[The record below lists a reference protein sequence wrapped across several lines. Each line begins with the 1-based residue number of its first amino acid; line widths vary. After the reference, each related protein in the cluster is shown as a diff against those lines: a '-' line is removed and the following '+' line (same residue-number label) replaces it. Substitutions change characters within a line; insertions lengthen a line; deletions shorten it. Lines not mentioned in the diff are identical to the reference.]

1 MGSSGAHLAKALWIG
16 ETIGSV
22 RTMGDDGLSGWRWS
36 SQERIGL
43 LCAAY
48 CAANGAFVPA
58 FAKLTTDR
66 AAPLFV
72 AAATT
77 LCAALCAG
85 VVLYVRGELRWLVTR
100 PFGGWLFVV
109 GSLGTGAAFLLF
121 FRGAQHASAIDTLL
135 CLQSEPVY
143 SLLLAWGVLGH
154 RPTRRRLGAIGVLL
168 TGIVLAVGAHGLE
181 ASGGIWMLL
190 ATPLCWQL
198 SHLIVLRTLVGLP
211 PSVLTGAR
219 YIDGGV
225 VLALLW
231 VAGGGLS
238 ELPPRQAVLGVAPLL
253 ALQGAVLSYFGTLIW
268 YQALTRLDLAR
279 TTAIVVPS
287 VPLLSLVATF
297 LLLGEVPSS
306 IQGFGLALT
315 AAGVLAFVTAPHV
328 STPVPIASGPAAADI
343 EAAASDSLRAAQ

>member
-1 MGSSGAHLAKALWIG
+1 M
-16 ETIGSV
+16 
-22 RTMGDDGLSGWRWS
+22 
-36 SQERIGL
+36 

-77 LCAALCAG
+77 LCAAFCAG
-85 VVLYVRGELRWLVTR
+85 GVLHLRGELRLLVTR

-109 GSLGTGAAFLLF
+109 GGLGTAAAFLLF
-121 FRGAQHASAIDTLL
+121 FRGAQHASAIDTVL

-143 SLLLAWGVLGH
+143 SLLLAWLVLGH

-168 TGIVLAVGAHGLE
+168 AGILLAVGAHGS
-181 ASGGIWMLL
+181 ATSSGIWMLL

-198 SHLIVLRTLVGLP
+198 SHLIVLRTLIGVP
-211 PSVLTGAR
+211 PSVLAGAR
-219 YIDGGV
+219 YIDGGAI
-225 VLALLW
+225 LALLW

-238 ELPPRQAVLGVAPLL
+238 ALPPRPAVLGVAPLL
-253 ALQGAVLSYFGTLIW
+253 AFQGAVLSYLGTLVW

-297 LLLGEVPSS
+297 LLLGEVPS
-306 IQGFGLALT
+306 ITQGFGLVLT

-328 STPVPIASGPAAADI
+328 GVPAQTASRPAAANL
-343 EAAASDSLRAAQ
+343 AAAPAPDSLRAAQ